1 MRGRLLTRYSP
12 IRRSARQQAAVLARL
27 ACIRHSTSVRSEP
40 GSNSSLFYKVCP
52 GTLSLSVNV
61 IDRSITQAHLQILQR
76 APGLFGAGVPDFSTG
91 TTPIIE
97 IPREPSRGPGHFSRL
112 SRFFF
117 ACNMN
122 SLSNNRKNSLYAQD
136 VHNLNS
142 LFFIFFENFF

>member
-97 IPREPSRGPGHFSRL
+97 IPREPSRGPGHF
-112 SRFFF
+112 FPAFT
-117 ACNMN
+117 
-122 SLSNNRKNSLYAQD
+122 
-136 VHNLNS
+136 
-142 LFFIFFENFF
+142 LFFRLQHEFIGKKPQKFTLCTRCSQSKFSFLHFL

>member
-1 MRGRLLTRYSP
+1 MRAATAPGISRALARLFRNAGQIAYALLTHSP
-12 IRRSARQQAAVLARL
+12 LGSYCYVLARL

-97 IPREPSRGPGHFSRL
+97 IPREPSRGPGHF
-112 SRFFF
+112 FPPF
-117 ACNMN
+117 
-122 SLSNNRKNSLYAQD
+122 
-136 VHNLNS
+136 S
-142 LFFIFFENFF
+142 LFFRLQSFKTPSKPFNL